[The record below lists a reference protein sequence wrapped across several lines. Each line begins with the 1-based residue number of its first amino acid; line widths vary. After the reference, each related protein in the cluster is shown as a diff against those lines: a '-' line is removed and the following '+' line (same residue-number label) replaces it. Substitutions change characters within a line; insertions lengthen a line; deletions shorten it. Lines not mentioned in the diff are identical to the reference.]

1 MRCGDVL
8 AAVCAD
14 VGMAHVVGEDD
25 DEVGFCGGLWRMSGL
40 EHAQRREQQGGARG
54 FHEMVMNAHGLTAV
68 PI

>member
-1 MRCGDVL
+1 
-8 AAVCAD
+8 
-14 VGMAHVVGEDD
+14 MAHVVGEDD